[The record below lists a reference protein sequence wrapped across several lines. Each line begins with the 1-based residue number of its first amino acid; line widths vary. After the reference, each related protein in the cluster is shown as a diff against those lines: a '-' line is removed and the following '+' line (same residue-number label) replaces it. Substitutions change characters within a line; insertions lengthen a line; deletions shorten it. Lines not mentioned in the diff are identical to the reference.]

1 MAWDLIDLR
10 DPGLFGNEAAED
22 EPEHIF
28 SSYVLRRPEAARFV
42 NAGNRFCVTRAYKG
56 EGKSALL
63 RLTRLAVQSHPDH
76 SLVVARTSGEI
87 APALT
92 TSDWPS
98 WTRAWKARIF
108 THIARE
114 IGGQIGFAWRDDDMS
129 LVEEAEEHGFRR
141 KGLVNSIL
149 DRVKVTTPEIAGTK
163 VPSIERR
170 RSGGMTPSKTQH
182 AVARWSKGRAPLWV
196 VVDDVDQN
204 FQNTELQKRRVASF
218 FVACR
223 ELINKVPE
231 LRIRAAVRPNVWT
244 TLKME
249 YEALSHVEQYM
260 QDLSWSEDQMRQLL
274 ARRIEGY
281 LKRVGR
287 FDQIRNKLPTAS
299 EYRDMMLI
307 DLAFEARMSW
317 GGVTRPAHV
326 VLNTLS
332 KHRPRWIVELS
343 QIAASHAVRSG
354 HSRIGLDDVLP
365 DYGDFGRR
373 RIQDLI
379 AEFRSQCPEVEE
391 VISAFAR
398 EKEQLTTDE
407 LLEII
412 TNKILARLTPR
423 IVGVVGEPR
432 PVDIA
437 AFLFEVGFI
446 FGRRDYH
453 GGEYE
458 HIGYAERP
466 SLFRSRTD
474 LDVGLS

>member
-63 RLTRLAVQSHPDH
+63 RLTRLAVQSGPDH

-170 RSGGMTPSKTQH
+170 RSGGMRPSKTQH

-343 QIAASHAVRSG
+343 QIAPVMPSG
-354 HSRIGLDDVLP
+354 VVIPGLAWTM
-365 DYGDFGRR
+365 FS
-373 RIQDLI
+373 LI
-379 AEFRSQCPEVEE
+379 TAILGGGEFR
-391 VISAFAR
+391 ISSRNFAHNVR
-398 EKEQLTTDE
+398 KS
-407 LLEII
+407 
-412 TNKILARLTPR
+412 KKS
-423 IVGVVGEPR
+423 
-432 PVDIA
+432 
-437 AFLFEVGFI
+437 F
-446 FGRRDYH
+446 
-453 GGEYE
+453 
-458 HIGYAERP
+458 RP
-466 SLFRSRTD
+466 SLVKKNSSRQMSCSRSSRTRFW
-474 LDVGLS
+474 LGSLLVLSVLSENRGQSISRRFFSRWALFLGGETITAESMSTSAMRNGLRSSARGRI